1 MARNELDKKQFD
13 TTAEEE
19 LPFFLNFGESYLDQI
34 KQETVDTLEPQLGKR
49 VKRQTK
55 ELDSNELIDRLGD
68 PAERVLQKICIDESK
83 KQQNHKKVYSDL
95 FNILKDLSAPEIDY
109 FIKKNLFSDEKTAL
123 RFAKFFAFCFKE
135 KTEFDFKQALLK
147 HFLIV
152 NLLDLL

>member
-68 PAERVLQKICIDESK
+68 PVERALQKICIDESK

-123 RFAKFFAFCFKE
+123 RFAKFFKE
-135 KTEFDFKQALLK
+135 KTEFDCKQALLK